1 MENSKIEEIKPLVYA
16 IELRDIYTEGHSE
29 RVATYSRD
37 FAKNLNLSH
46 KEIEDVYIAGLLH
59 DLGKVGIPDS
69 VLLKPTKLEEDEFEL
84 IKYHSTLSAEIIN
97 KFKDYNYLA
106 QIVKSHHESYDG
118 SGYPDGLKGEEIP
131 LLARILAIADV
142 FDALTT
148 RRIYRAAFSLEETL
162 NIMEKMKSKFDPV
175 LFEKFKKF
183 IKKYG
188 IIKENEIYLE
198 EKVLEGLRNNI
209 FFTDLKTKLLNREGI
224 LAVMKKAS
232 DYGLYGNIVLINIK
246 QFKNINKLYGLSK
259 GDEILKKVANSLKK
273 FFNAKTHIVEP
284 QYNMNFLARIRADKF
299 IFIGLNRK
307 LYYIEYKL
315 KSFKDEMKKSNI
327 EIEFEFLLKNSL
339 IKKELV
345 EREIGYLI

>member
-1 MENSKIEEIKPLVYA
+1 MKKLDEIKPLVYA

-37 FAKNLNLSH
+37 FAKNIGLSH

-69 VLLKPTKLEEDEFEL
+69 VLLKPTKLEKDEFEL
-84 IKYHSTLSAEIIN
+84 IKYHSTLSAEILN
-97 KFKDYNYLA
+97 KYEKYSYLA
-106 QIVKSHHESYDG
+106 SVVKAHHENYDG

-131 LLARILAIADV
+131 LLARILAISDV

-148 RRIYRAAFSLEETL
+148 RRIYRTAFSLDEAL
-162 NIMEKMKSKFDPV
+162 NIMEKMKNKFDPV
-175 LFEKFKKF
+175 FFEKFKKF

-188 IIKENEIYLE
+188 IIKENEFYLE

-232 DYGLYGNIVLINIK
+232 DYKFYGNIVLINIK
-246 QFKNINKLYGLSK
+246 QFKNINKLYGLSR
-259 GDEILKKVANSLKK
+259 GDKILKKVAVSLKE
-273 FFNAKTHIVEP
+273 FLNAKTHIIEP
-284 QYNMNFLARIRADKF
+284 RYNMGFLARIRADRF
-299 IFIGLNRK
+299 IFLGLNRK
-307 LYYIEYKL
+307 SNYIEFKL
-315 KSFKDEMKKSNI
+315 KTFKEEMKKSNI
-327 EIEFEFLLKNSL
+327 EIECEFLLKDRL
-339 IKKELV
+339 IKRELI